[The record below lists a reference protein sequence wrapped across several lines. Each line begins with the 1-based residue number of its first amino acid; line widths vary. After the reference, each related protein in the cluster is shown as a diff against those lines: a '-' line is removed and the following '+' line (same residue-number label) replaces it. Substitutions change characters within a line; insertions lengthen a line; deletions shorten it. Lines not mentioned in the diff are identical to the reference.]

1 MATDRGRHKPST
13 YRFSTEEK
21 ALMDRLGA
29 RLAPPGTA
37 PMRRVDVI
45 RHALHRLAESLGP
58 EPGRKNPE
66 KSPRPT

>member
-13 YRFSTEEK
+13 YRFSPEEK

-45 RHALHRLAESLGP
+45 RHALHQLAEQV
-58 EPGRKNPE
+58 EGRAAEAE
-66 KSPRPT
+66 KSSPSP

>member
-1 MATDRGRHKPST
+1 MSTDRGRHKPST
-13 YRFSTEEK
+13 YRFSPEEK

-45 RHALHRLAESLGP
+45 RHALHQLAEQVEGGGA
-58 EPGRKNPE
+58 EAE
-66 KSPRPT
+66 KSSPPT